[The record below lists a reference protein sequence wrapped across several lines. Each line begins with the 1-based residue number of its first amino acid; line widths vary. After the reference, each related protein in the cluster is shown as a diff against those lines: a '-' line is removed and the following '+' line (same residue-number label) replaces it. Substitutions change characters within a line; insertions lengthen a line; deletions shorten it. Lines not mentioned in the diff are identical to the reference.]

1 MSEAP
6 LDHDERR
13 VLLALRRSMLDPAL
27 SGGNAF
33 LGELFGVLAD
43 EPAALPL
50 LRSVPGWKIPGLL
63 LSGALVHRAAADPSH
78 PLARYLPPTAAPLG
92 DDFVDHVRAALAD
105 AEPLRALMGRHTYQ
119 CNPPRRLAVS
129 VIALA
134 AATDGMELAPALHVD
149 VGTASGIGLLLAR
162 TRALVG
168 DRALGDPSDAAL
180 ALPLELRG
188 APLDVT
194 RLRVPRLERAVGID
208 LDPPDLR
215 DPACLSWMRACQ
227 YPIAQEWAY
236 FDSAIEQVLA
246 SPRRIERGS
255 ATELLPRVAAEMP
268 AGQPLIVTDTY
279 VAVFMD
285 EGTREEMRRELD
297 VIARERPVVWISN
310 DPVVPLG
317 DAPDR
322 TTAGVPIPR
331 ELVER
336 SHVEMFGTVC
346 ATTWQNGTRH
356 ARLLGVTHPGGCW
369 LEWRPDLAAEGV
381 RM

>member
-1 MSEAP
+1 MSEVA
-6 LDHDERR
+6 LGHDERR

-33 LGELFGVLAD
+33 LGELFGILAD
-43 EPAALPL
+43 EPTALPL
-50 LRSVPGWKIPGLL
+50 LRAIPAWKIPGLL
-63 LSGALVHRAAADPSH
+63 LSAALVHRAVADRAH
-78 PLARYLPPTAAPLG
+78 PLARYLPPTTAPVG
-92 DDFVDHVRAALAD
+92 PDFVDHVRAALGD
-105 AEPLRALMGRHTYQ
+105 AAPLGELTARHTYQ

-129 VIALA
+129 VMALA
-134 AATDGMELAPALHVD
+134 AATEGMDLAPALHVD

-168 DRALGDPSDAAL
+168 DLSVGDAAATL

-188 APLDVT
+188 APLDVA
-194 RLRVPRLERAVGID
+194 RLRVPRIERAIGID

-227 YPIAQEWAY
+227 YPIAEEWAF
-236 FDSAIEQVLA
+236 FDAAIAQALA
-246 SPRRIERGS
+246 SERRIERGS
-255 ATELLPRVAAEMP
+255 ATEWLPRLAAEMP
-268 AGQPLIVTDTY
+268 SGQPLVVTDTY

-285 EGTREEMRRELD
+285 EETREEMRRELD
-297 VIARERPVVWISN
+297 AIARVRPVVWISN

-346 ATTWQNGTRH
+346 ATTWRDGERR

-369 LEWRPDLAAEGV
+369 LEWRPDLAG
-381 RM
+381 